1 MKNGKFTKDERDYLN
16 SLEAV
21 FEVRSRQIVY
31 SNSFK
36 KQFIEMYEKGEKPC
50 KIFAD
55 AGLPA
60 QLIGYKRIERCC
72 ARWKFAA
79 SQGNLKRN
87 QAPQVKHN
95 KRIETLKI
103 EKREAVEKQREI
115 RRREVEKLEAKL
127 KKQKQRARTREQKII
142 DSQKAEIER
151 LKSQVKVLKANGT
164 LARTSR
170 RAPGTTQKSERF
182 ELIFQLK
189 SVDES
194 LIIEAAC
201 EALEV
206 SKSGY
211 YEYLKAF
218 KKREERILKD
228 EVDEAKI
235 RQAFESHHARKGS
248 RLVVDCL
255 LREQNVKMSRKKV
268 QRHMRAMGISGFVKR
283 KRPYK
288 KIGIDDEPKIAENV
302 VKRNFMTGKP
312 LEVLS
317 TDITYLPCSDAGF
330 VYMSAVIDCETRR
343 LLSYKCSTSMEEKF
357 VIETH
362 NQLKKFK
369 LSPNVIEQSDQ
380 GVHYTAKAYREIL
393 RTLGVQQSMSR
404 RGCCYDNAPI
414 ESFWGRMKE
423 QLGDTKKLTAHTLMQ
438 RIDEYVDYYNN
449 CRGQSRLGNLTPVEY
464 ERKLLVA

>member
-1 MKNGKFTKDERDYLN
+1 MQRLH
-16 SLEAV
+16 A
-21 FEVRSRQIVY
+21 
-31 SNSFK
+31 
-36 KQFIEMYEKGEKPC
+36 GEKP
-50 KIFAD
+50 KEIFES

-60 QLIGYKRIERCC
+60 SFIGYKRTERAC
-72 ARWKFAA
+72 AHW
-79 SQGNLKRN
+79 
-87 QAPQVKHN
+87 
-95 KRIETLKI
+95 
-103 EKREAVEKQREI
+103 REAEMKDALCLANDKIPKRDDIRARERQRASI
-115 RRREVEKLEAKL
+115 RLAATRASRDKKIAEMEEKL
-127 KKQKQRARTREQKII
+127 KKQKARAKTREQKII
-142 DSQKAEIER
+142 ASQKAEIER
-151 LKSQVKVLKANGT
+151 LRSQVKALKANGT

-189 SVDES
+189 SEDEN

-218 KKREERILKD
+218 DKREERILKD
-228 EVDEAKI
+228 EIDEAKI
-235 RQAFESHHARKGS
+235 REAYVSHHARKGS

-268 QRHMRAMGISGFVKR
+268 QRHMRAMGISGFIKR
-283 KRPYK
+283 KHPYK
-288 KIGIDDEPKIAENV
+288 KIGADGEPKIAENV

-343 LLSYKCSTSMEEKF
+343 LLAYKSSTSMEEKF

-380 GVHYTAKAYREIL
+380 GVHYTAKAYREVL
-393 RTLGVQQSMSR
+393 RTLGIQQSMSR

-423 QLGDTKKLTAHTLMQ
+423 QLGDTKKLTALDVMQ

-464 ERKLLVA
+464 ERKLLAA

>member
-16 SLEAV
+16 SLDAV
-21 FEVRSRQIVY
+21 SEVSSRQIIY

-36 KQFIEMYEKGEKPC
+36 IHFMEMYEKGEKPG

-55 AGLPA
+55 AGLSA

-72 ARWKFAA
+72 SRWKAAA
-79 SQGNLKRN
+79 SQGCLEKN
-87 QAPQVKHN
+87 QAPQVRHN
-95 KRIETLKI
+95 KRVETLKR
-103 EKREAVEKQREI
+103 EKRKAVEKQREI
-115 RRREVEKLEAKL
+115 RRREVEKLEEKL
-127 KKQKQRARTREQKII
+127 KKQRQRAKTKEEKII
-142 DSQKAEIER
+142 ASQKAEIAR
-151 LKSQVKVLKANGT
+151 LKSQVKALKANGT

-189 SVDES
+189 SNDEN

-218 KKREERILKD
+218 EKREQRILKD
-228 EVDEAKI
+228 EADEAKI
-235 RQAFESHHARKGS
+235 RQAYESHNAKKGS

-268 QRHMRAMGISGFVKR
+268 QRHMHAMGISGYVKR

-288 KIGIDDEPKIAENV
+288 KIGVDGEPKIAENV
-302 VKRNFMTGKP
+302 VNRNFMTGKP

-330 VYMSAVIDCETRR
+330 VYMSGVIDCETRR
-343 LLSYKCSTSMEEKF
+343 LLAYKCSTSMEEEF

-362 NQLKKFK
+362 KQLKAYN
-369 LSPNVIEQSDQ
+369 LSPDVIEQSDQ
-380 GVHYTAKAYREIL
+380 GVHYTAKAYREVL
-393 RTLGVQQSMSR
+393 RTLGIRQSMSK
-404 RGCCYDNAPI
+404 RGCCHDNAPI

-423 QLGDTKKLTAHTLMQ
+423 QLGNTKDLTAQEIMK
-438 RIDEYVDYYNN
+438 RVDEYVYYYNY
-449 CRGQSRLGNLTPVEY
+449 CRGQARLGNLTPVEY
-464 ERKLLVA
+464 ERKLLAA